1 MRSAEQVRKELEEAK
16 RLRQKFDEIE
26 KMKKKIAKLKQSVIS
41 ELRSY
46 GSPPDGIHQVMMAT
60 YLLLGQ
66 KDKEIKSWKQMQALL
81 GKTGPSSLKRRIQSH
96 DQKNVGDE
104 TLAKVEKLLATVDFA
119 EVQNLSEGAAI
130 FYSWCQVTIA

>member
-1 MRSAEQVRKELEEAK
+1 
-16 RLRQKFDEIE
+16 
-26 KMKKKIAKLKQSVIS
+26 
-41 ELRSY
+41 
-46 GSPPDGIHQVMMAT
+46 
-60 YLLLGQ
+60 
-66 KDKEIKSWKQMQALL
+66 MQALL

-130 FYSWCQVTIA
+130 FYSWVSLLYPLKGNHCAIGSTTITDTFNFLRESVLVVKPMAQ